1 MASLTLIIDPA
12 DAMIDVQRR
21 IVVCGARP
29 GADVTIGTETSRSGH
44 VWTSR
49 ASFVA
54 DNSGSVDL
62 TRDAPV
68 EGSYD
73 GRSSMGLI
81 WSQVCRDGGAA
92 DHAQFNATPE
102 EALETVLTAESDGK
116 TATVRMVQRL
126 MAPGVTREVIQ
137 RDGMSGVLYRPAD
150 GGTGAPAVMLLNGS
164 NGGVNEPRAA
174 LLASHG
180 YAALTLAY
188 FNYPGRP
195 RYISN
200 TPLEYFPAALDWLR
214 DEVKPKDNK
223 VFVSGQSR
231 GGELA
236 LLLGATFPD
245 KVSGVMG
252 WVPSAFVH
260 GGQAASDPELGRDG
274 PSWTMDGKPLVHMWQ
289 GNRFASWE
297 PYDAGDPPRRNSK
310 AMVTALAD
318 PQAMDRARIPVEKI
332 AGPVL
337 LISGGDDGAWPSD
350 LYSLIVQ
357 SSLRA
362 AGHPHEVTWVNHP
375 VAGHSIL
382 FPHVPTTRIAYPHP
396 VSGVITTMGGTPR
409 ANAEANIEAWTQT
422 LAWLGRAA
430 GD

>member
-1 MASLTLIIDPA
+1 MASLTLSVDPA
-12 DAMIDVQRR
+12 EAMIDVARR
-21 IVVCGARP
+21 IIVSGAQPGAR
-29 GADVTIGTETSRSGH
+29 VTVGTETSRSGH
-44 VWTSR
+44 LWDSHAT
-49 ASFVA
+49 FVA
-54 DNSGSVDL
+54 DADGVVDL
-62 TRDAPV
+62 TRDAP
-68 EGSYD
+68 EGGSYAGVD
-73 GRSSMGLI
+73 GMGLI

-102 EALETVLTAESDGK
+102 LPLETTLIAACSGQS
-116 TATVRMVQRL
+116 ASARMIQHV

-137 RDGMSGVLYRPAD
+137 RDGLSGVLYRPAG
-150 GGTGAPAVMLLNGS
+150 GGTAAPAVMLLNGS

-174 LLASHG
+174 LLASYG

-195 RYISN
+195 RHISN
-200 TPLEYFPAALDWLR
+200 TPLEYFADALDWLR
-214 DEVKPKDNK
+214 AEVAPKDGK

-236 LLLGATFPD
+236 LLLGATYPD
-245 KVSGVMG
+245 RVSGVMG

-260 GGQAASDPELGRDG
+260 GGQAASDPAIGRDG

-289 GNRFASWE
+289 DNRFASWA

-318 PQAMDRARIPVEKI
+318 PAAMDRARIPVEKI

-382 FPHVPTTRIAYPHP
+382 FPWVPTTRIAYPHP
-396 VSGVITTMGGTPR
+396 VSGVITTMGGTPK
-409 ANAEANIEAWTQT
+409 ANAEANIEAWQAT
-422 LAWLGRAA
+422 LAWLERAA
-430 GD
+430 RD